1 MAEPFTIYK
10 LTILYMLSKAGFPLS
25 NTQISNFFLEQEYTD
40 YFRVQEVIGD
50 LVDANLIHAES
61 THSNTQYSLTSAGKE
76 TLGFFKDKL
85 NDGIENDVQGFFEK
99 NKLEF
104 RQENSIL
111 ADYYKTTNQKY
122 AVRCQVRSDGNPL
135 IDLTL
140 CVTTKEQAE
149 AICNFVPCLL
159 SVTQLGAQ
167 LIITYNRARDQLRE
181 KRHIGGKR
189 NQAVFH
195 RHGIAVDI
203 HHIGHHLKRVKRDA
217 ERQRDRPAAI
227 APAQCSSEQS
237 PYI

>member
-111 ADYYKTTNQKY
+111 ADYYKTTHQKY

-149 AICNFVPCLL
+149 AICNNWKKKSEDVYAVLMDTLL
-159 SVTQLGAQ
+159 Q
-167 LIITYNRARDQLRE
+167 
-181 KRHIGGKR
+181 
-189 NQAVFH
+189 
-195 RHGIAVDI
+195 
-203 HHIGHHLKRVKRDA
+203 
-217 ERQRDRPAAI
+217 
-227 APAQCSSEQS
+227 
-237 PYI
+237 